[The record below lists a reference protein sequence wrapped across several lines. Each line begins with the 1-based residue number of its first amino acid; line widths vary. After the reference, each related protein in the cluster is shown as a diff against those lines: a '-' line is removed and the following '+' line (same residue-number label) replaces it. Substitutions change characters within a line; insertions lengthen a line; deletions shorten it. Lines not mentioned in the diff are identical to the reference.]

1 MVDKI
6 GIIQMTLYKYR
17 ALEPFRFFV
26 DILLN
31 KRFFA
36 ARYSDLNDPM
46 EGQYL
51 LTESG
56 KINTEVQQI
65 LNSDK
70 ERLRICSLSRNPSI
84 DLMWAHYA
92 NGDRGVAIGV
102 RIDSRYDVR
111 PLEYSGPLC
120 LTPGM
125 HIAFTARDIL
135 LRKNEAWIYEQEARV
150 FTMGQQFV
158 DVELVDILCGTRMS
172 TQDKGMV
179 QRLVEKLSPG
189 TPVRT
194 R

>member
-1 MVDKI
+1 VI
-6 GIIQMTLYKYR
+6 LYKYR

-31 KRFFA
+31 KRFYA

-51 LTESG
+51 HLESG
-56 KINTEVQQI
+56 RINTEVQQI
-65 LNSDK
+65 LRSDK

-102 RIDSRYDVR
+102 KIDSSYDVR
-111 PLEYSGPLC
+111 SVEYTGPLC
-120 LTPGM
+120 LAPGV
-125 HIAFTARDIL
+125 HNSFTARDIL
-135 LRKNEAWIYEQEARV
+135 SRKNEAWAYEQETRV
-150 FTMGQQFV
+150 FTLGSEFV
-158 DVELVDILCGTRMS
+158 YVELVEILCGTRMS
-172 TQDKGMV
+172 AKDKGMV
-179 QRLVEKLSPG
+179 QKLVDKLSPE
-189 TPVRT
+189 TPVKT

>member
-1 MVDKI
+1 MI
-6 GIIQMTLYKYR
+6 LYKYR

-51 LTESG
+51 LMESG

-102 RIDSRYDVR
+102 RINSRYEVR
-111 PLEYSGPLC
+111 PVEYIGPLC
-120 LTPGM
+120 LTPGVQNP
-125 HIAFTARDIL
+125 FSARDIL
-135 LRKNEAWIYEQEARV
+135 LRKNEAWAYEQETRV
-150 FTMGQQFV
+150 FTLGPQFV
-158 DVELVDILCGTRMS
+158 EVELVEILCGTRMS

-189 TPVRT
+189 TTVKT